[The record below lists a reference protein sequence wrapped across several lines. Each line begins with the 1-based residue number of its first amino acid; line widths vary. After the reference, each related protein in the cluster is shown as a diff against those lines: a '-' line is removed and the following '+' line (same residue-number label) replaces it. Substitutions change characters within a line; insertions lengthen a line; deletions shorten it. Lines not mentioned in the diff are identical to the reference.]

1 MRCDFGDL
9 LHAQVELCECL
20 ATLRTRITVL
30 ASAHSLQSQRP
41 SCEKLALWQKKKK
54 IPFKTIGSQMSHRE
68 GHPLLNTV
76 YQLKEDVRALQEIRL
91 MRCVE
96 RGSEKIKDGLE

>member
-1 MRCDFGDL
+1 MGDS
-9 LHAQVELCECL
+9 LHAQVELCKCL

-41 SCEKLALWQKKKK
+41 SCEKLALWQKKNKKK
-54 IPFKTIGSQMSHRE
+54 IKISSKTIGLQMSHRD